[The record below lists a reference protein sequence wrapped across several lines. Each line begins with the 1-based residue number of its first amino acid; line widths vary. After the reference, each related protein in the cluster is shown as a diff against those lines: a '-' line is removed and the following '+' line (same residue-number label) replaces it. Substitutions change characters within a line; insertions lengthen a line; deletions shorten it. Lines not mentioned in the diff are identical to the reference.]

1 LYHRLRFFATARWLC
16 AAFEEIP
23 QAEKE
28 KERERNMDILVYG
41 AGVIGS
47 VYAARL
53 QEAGQNVSLLA
64 RGQRAVSLR
73 THGIQLEDALTGRR
87 MTTQVSVVEHLA
99 PTDRYDV
106 VLVTVRLDQL
116 HSVLPILAA
125 NRQVPTLLF
134 LLSNPA
140 GMRRFELLDP
150 QRVVPGFP
158 AVGGIRKGDVV
169 HYITPRQVPTM
180 LGEADGRVTPRLRQ
194 LAAIF
199 KQAGFTVNLS
209 PDMQMW
215 LKTHSIMDM
224 GIIAAV
230 MMTGRKSAQ
239 LARSR
244 RNVVMLVQAIREGLL
259 ALRALGTPLTPF
271 YLTVLFLWLPRWLTV
286 ILLQSLLRTRISV
299 LGIDA
304 HFGDD
309 MYGIEEI
316 RQMAREIMAQLRSSP
331 LATPTLSRLM
341 VALEQ
346 TTH

>member
-1 LYHRLRFFATARWLC
+1 
-16 AAFEEIP
+16 
-23 QAEKE
+23 
-28 KERERNMDILVYG
+28 MDILVYG

-53 QEAGQNVSLLA
+53 KAAGHNVSLLA

-73 THGIQLEDALTGRR
+73 THGIQLEDASTGRR
-87 MTTQVSVVEHLA
+87 TTTHVSVVEQLA

-116 HSVLPILAA
+116 PSVLPILAA

-140 GMRRFELLDP
+140 GMRQFEQLDA

-158 AVGGIRKGDVV
+158 AVGGMREGDVV
-169 HYITPRQVPTM
+169 HYMAPRQQPTM
-180 LGEADGRVTPRLRQ
+180 LGEVDGRVTPRLRQ
-194 LAAIF
+194 LAAVF
-199 KQAGFTVNLS
+199 KQAGFTVHLH
-209 PDMQMW
+209 PDMQTW
-215 LKTHSIMDM
+215 LKTHAIMDM
-224 GIIAAV
+224 GIIIVAV
-230 MMTGRKSAQ
+230 IMTGGSAQ

-271 YLTVLFLWLPRWLTV
+271 YLTVLFLWFPRWLTV
-286 ILLQSLLRTRISV
+286 ILFQSLLRTRLSV

-304 HFGDD
+304 HLGDD
-309 MYGIEEI
+309 MEEI
-316 RQMAREIMAQLRSSP
+316 RQVAREIMAQLRSSP
-331 LATPTLSRLM
+331 LATPTLNRLL
-341 VALEQ
+341 VVLEQ
-346 TTH
+346 TTHELRTTSTSTEKHLS

>member
-1 LYHRLRFFATARWLC
+1 
-16 AAFEEIP
+16 
-23 QAEKE
+23 
-28 KERERNMDILVYG
+28 MDILVYG

-73 THGIQLEDALTGRR
+73 AHGIQLENASTGRR
-87 MTTQVSVVEHLA
+87 TTTQVSVVEDLA
-99 PTDRYDV
+99 PTDKYDV

-134 LLSNPA
+134 MLNNPA
-140 GMRRFELLDP
+140 GMRQFEQLDP

-158 AVGGIRKGDVV
+158 ALGGVRKGDVV
-169 HYITPRQVPTM
+169 HYITLRQVPTM

-194 LAAIF
+194 LAAVF
-199 KQAGFTVNLS
+199 KQAGFTVNLN

-215 LKTHSIMDM
+215 LRTHAIMDM

-230 MMTGRKSAQ
+230 MMTGGSAQ

-259 ALRALGTPLTPF
+259 SLRALGTPLTPF
-271 YLTVLFLWLPRWLTV
+271 YLTMLFLWFPRWLTV
-286 ILLQSLLRTRISV
+286 ILLQSLLRTRLSV

-304 HFGDD
+304 HLGDD
-309 MYGIEEI
+309 IEEI
-316 RQMAREIMAQLRSSP
+316 RQIAREIMAQLRSSP
-331 LATPTLSRLM
+331 RATPT
-341 VALEQ
+341 
-346 TTH
+346 